1 MSEILTRQRRRA
13 ERRTVTITL
22 VLTVF
27 HGHATEMNVHRTYD
41 LQSVAAR
48 TNFAFYGTTGSRY
61 DILSLCTVTCF
72 AIDIHLTH
80 IAKWRR
86 R

>member
-27 HGHATEMNVHRTYD
+27 HGHATEMNVHRT
-41 LQSVAAR
+41 
-48 TNFAFYGTTGSRY
+48 
-61 DILSLCTVTCF
+61 
-72 AIDIHLTH
+72 
-80 IAKWRR
+80 
-86 R
+86 